1 MLKNFYVDDCL
12 KSVKS
17 TKVAVEFRKDLCALL
32 SRGGF
37 RLTKWLC
44 NQKEVLETIPISAR
58 APSVLD
64 LDLNSNVLPTERTLG
79 VQWNMNSDMFTF
91 KMTPKDKPF
100 TRRGILSVTSS
111 IYDPL
116 GMVSPIILP
125 AKSLLQDL
133 CKQGLGWDEEIGGQE
148 SHCWRLCLSDLPLLS
163 SVALPRCLRPVD

>member
-1 MLKNFYVDDCL
+1 MLRNFCFDNCL

-17 TKVAVEFRKDLCALL
+17 TEVAVALTKDLCALL

-44 NQKEVLETIPISAR
+44 NQKEVLETTPTPAR

-64 LDLNSNVLPTERTLG
+64 LDLNSNILPAERTLG
-79 VQWNMNSDMFTF
+79 VQWNMNSDIFTF
-91 KMTPKDKPF
+91 KMTPNDTPF

-125 AKSLLQDL
+125 AKRLLQDL
-133 CKQGLGWDEEIGGQE
+133 CKQGLGWNEEIRAQE
-148 SHCWRLCLSDLPLLS
+148 S
-163 SVALPRCLRPVD
+163 